1 MSISSREDANK
12 YYQVVNKLVD
22 EYMDKWKIRPTNLK
36 RYLKNGSDKFEKF
49 IERNGLKDIN
59 GIKQVINDV
68 IDDRVHMESD
78 GVLTFESFKVFE
90 SDEFKITSLVQCLY
104 KGVGKTDIKA
114 EKFLADHFDTN
125 LSQIDIV
132 DSDKHMFKISN
143 WENEDVLAIVYNKDE
158 FDIIRENIKEYLLD
172 ELLSKQVDLISG
184 LSIKLE
190 GLIDKEKFETQI
202 ESKLTDNVVT
212 ELINDSLTQNY
223 TKFEFEKNENYYLW
237 SYKKGE

>member
-22 EYMDKWKIRPTNLK
+22 DYMDKWKIRPTNLK
-36 RYLKNGSDKFEKF
+36 RYLKAGSDKFEKF

-68 IDDRVHMESD
+68 IDDRVHMETD

-90 SDEFKITSLVQCLY
+90 SNDFKITSLLQCLY

-132 DSDKHMFKISN
+132 DSDKHLFKVTN
-143 WENEDVLAIVYNKDE
+143 WENDDLLAIVYNKDE
-158 FDIIRENIKEYLLD
+158 MDIIKSNIVEYLTD
-172 ELLSKQVDLISG
+172 ELLKEEVDLLG
-184 LSIKLE
+184 LTIKLE
-190 GLIDKEKFETQI
+190 SLVDKSKAESYI
-202 ESKLTDNVVT
+202 ESKLDNERITDLVN
-212 ELINDSLTQNY
+212 NSLENNF
-223 TKFEFEKNENYYLW
+223 TKFEFEKTDYFYLW
-237 SYKKGE
+237 FKKE